1 MIELKEGFV
10 LKKGV
15 FIVEEREEGD
25 ESVYSRVDKEG
36 VHQTVKVTTDYTGVL
51 CKKERQEEK
60 NNTRLLISQ

>member
-36 VHQTVKVTTDYTGVL
+36 VH
-51 CKKERQEEK
+51 
-60 NNTRLLISQ
+60 